1 MRNYFLLLFIFSVF
15 ACQQQSVELPK
26 LSEKGI
32 TDLYNTSQIWFF
44 FEIIGNDTIAKVNSK
59 NKITNTHLIFNIDKK
74 LKLKH
79 ILKPLQEIQEK
90 INANSIHKKEGMQQ
104 YFSYADTLNQEF
116 SLYDFT
122 GTSYLID
129 QEPNT
134 SDESALIICGNQ
146 ISYQGNIFEIGDL
159 GQLCTELTEQEN
171 EIWLFFCQNTFYNDY
186 LYVLTTLKKC
196 KIEAKKDQMVF
207 SKE

>member
-1 MRNYFLLLFIFSVF
+1 MRNYFLPLLFLSLL
-15 ACQQQSVELPK
+15 ACKQQSVELPT
-26 LSEKGI
+26 LSEKGT

-44 FEIIGNDTIAKVNSK
+44 FEVKGNDTVAKVNNK

-79 ILKPLQEIQEK
+79 IIEPLHEIQEK
-90 INANSIHKKEGMQQ
+90 INANSIHKKEGMHQ

-122 GTSYLID
+122 GIKFNMDEKLHKNEEAVLLICD
-129 QEPNT
+129 
-134 SDESALIICGNQ
+134 NQ
-146 ISYQGNIFEIGDL
+146 ISYMGNTFELAAL
-159 GQLCTELTEQEN
+159 GQICTELSETKN
-171 EIWLFFCQNTFYNDY
+171 EIWLTFCQNTFYNDY
-186 LYVLTTLKKC
+186 LYVLTTLKKY
-196 KIEAKKDQMVF
+196 KIEAKKDQMIF

>member
-1 MRNYFLLLFIFSVF
+1 MRNYFLLLLVFSVL
-15 ACQQQSVELPK
+15 ACKQQSVELPK
-26 LSEKGI
+26 LSEKGT

-44 FEIIGNDTIAKVNSK
+44 FEINGNDTVVKVNSK

-79 ILKPLQEIQEK
+79 IIKPLQEIQEK
-90 INANSIHKKEGMQQ
+90 INANSVHKKEGMQQ

-116 SLYDFT
+116 SLYNFT
-122 GTSYLID
+122 GTNYLLNQDLHIS
-129 QEPNT
+129 EEN
-134 SDESALIICGNQ
+134 AMIICGDQ
-146 ISYQGNIFEIGDL
+146 ISYLGKTFEMDDL
-159 GQLCTELTEQEN
+159 SKLCKELTGQEN
-171 EIWLFFCQNTFYNDY
+171 EIRLTFCQNTFYNEY
-186 LYVLTTLKKC
+186 LHVLTTLKKC